1 MHRAKLSQSAPP
13 PPPAPHLPQHADP
26 PLPLPRAPDWFQ
38 AEERRCNRFTMPLTK
53 EEIGA
58 AKSQFNSINART
70 IKKVRDCRPL
80 PGSPSL
86 MPAAGC

>member
-1 MHRAKLSQSAPP
+1 VSFSFASFFEASLFASVSPNHFSDLTVSVC
-13 PPPAPHLPQHADP
+13 
-26 PLPLPRAPDWFQ
+26 RAPDWFQ

-70 IKKVRDCRPL
+70 IKKVSAITL
-80 PGSPSL
+80 FHFSPSFTL
-86 MPAAGC
+86 FEGC